1 MAEAREGRVL
11 SEPPGAAFF
20 EFVRSALGAHGV
32 AASPEAEHYLVNL
45 LGGFLRAQP
54 ERFARALGPELLAAS
69 RLDPVH
75 RSVRLREV
83 GDTTLFLAGIFL
95 DHIEAKP
102 AATEYYFAIGRTAYG
117 RLAELAETTSG
128 TLAVHAPTFAELSG
142 RFVEFV
148 RVLSSI
154 ADRELFSGS
163 QRLMSVYRRWVATGN
178 PRDAT
183 RLIAQGLIPAPAGNT
198 SH

>member
-1 MAEAREGRVL
+1 MSEARDARVL
-11 SEPPGAAFF
+11 NEPPVSAFY
-20 EFVRSALGAHGV
+20 EFVRSALATHGV
-32 AASPEAEHYLVNL
+32 GASPEAEYYLVNL
-45 LGGFLRAQP
+45 LAGFLRARP

-75 RSVRLREV
+75 RSVRLRDV
-83 GDTTLFLAGIFL
+83 GDTTLFLTGIFL

-102 AATEYYFAIGRTAYG
+102 AATEYYFSIGRTAYG
-117 RLAELAETTSG
+117 RLAELAGTSG
-128 TLAVHAPTFAELSG
+128 ALAVHAPTFAELSG

-148 RVLSSI
+148 RVLSAI

-163 QRLMSVYRRWVATGN
+163 ERLMAVYQRWLATGN
-178 PRDAT
+178 PRDT
-183 RLIAQGLIPAPAGNT
+183 SRLIAQGVIPATSGNT

>member
-1 MAEAREGRVL
+1 MTDARNAKVL
-11 SEPPGAAFF
+11 NEPPAVAFY
-20 EFVRSALGAHGV
+20 EFVRAALGTHGI

-45 LGGFLRAQP
+45 LAGFLRSSP

-69 RLDPVH
+69 RLEPLH
-75 RSVRLREV
+75 RSLRLRDV

-102 AATEYYFAIGRTAYG
+102 ATTEYYFTIGRTAYG
-117 RLAELAETTSG
+117 RLAELAESDG
-128 TLAVHAPTFAELSG
+128 PLAVHAATFAELSG

-163 QRLMSVYRRWVATGN
+163 ARLMAVYRRWLATGN
-178 PRDAT
+178 PRDAS
-183 RLIAQGLIPAPAGNT
+183 RLIAQGVIPATSGDT

>member
-1 MAEAREGRVL
+1 MAEASEGKVL
-11 SEPPGAAFF
+11 NEPPAVAFF
-20 EFVRSALGAHGV
+20 EFVRSALGVHGV

-45 LGGFLRAQP
+45 LAGFLRASP

-69 RLDPVH
+69 RLEPVH

-102 AATEYYFAIGRTAYG
+102 AATEYYFTIGRTAYG
-117 RLAELAETTSG
+117 RLAELAETSG
-128 TLAVHAPTFAELSG
+128 ALAVHAPTFAELSG

-148 RVLSSI
+148 RVLASI

-163 QRLMSVYRRWVATGN
+163 ERLMAVYRRWLATGN
-178 PRDAT
+178 PRDAS
-183 RLIAQGLIPAPAGNT
+183 RLIAQGIIPANSGSTA
-198 SH
+198 H

>member
-1 MAEAREGRVL
+1 MTEVRDATVL
-11 SEPPGAAFF
+11 NEPPAAAFF
-20 EFVRSALGAHGV
+20 EFVRSAFAARGV
-32 AASPEAEHYLVNL
+32 TASPEAEHYLVNL
-45 LGGFLRAQP
+45 LAGFLRAQP

-69 RLDPVH
+69 QLDPIH
-75 RSVRLREV
+75 RSLRLRDV

-117 RLAELAETTSG
+117 RLAELAESSRA
-128 TLAVHAPTFAELSG
+128 LAVHAPTFAELSG

-148 RVLSSI
+148 RVLSAI
-154 ADRELFSGS
+154 ADRELFAGS
-163 QRLMSVYRRWVATGN
+163 ERLMAVYRRWLATGN
-178 PRDAT
+178 PRDAA
-183 RLIAQGLIPAPAGNT
+183 RLIARGVIPATSGST

>member
-1 MAEAREGRVL
+1 MTETRDARVVN
-11 SEPPGAAFF
+11 EPPAAAFF
-20 EFVRSALGAHGV
+20 EFVRTALGAHGV
-32 AASPEAEHYLVNL
+32 TASPEAEHYLVNL
-45 LGGFLRAQP
+45 LAGFLRARP

-75 RSVRLREV
+75 RSARLRDV

-102 AATEYYFAIGRTAYG
+102 AATEYYFSIGRTAYG
-117 RLAELAETTSG
+117 RLADLAAMNG
-128 TLAVHAPTFAELSG
+128 ALAVHAPTFAELSG

-163 QRLMSVYRRWVATGN
+163 ERLMVVYRRWLATGN
-178 PRDAT
+178 PRDAS
-183 RLIAQGLIPAPAGNT
+183 RLIAQGVIPAISGNT